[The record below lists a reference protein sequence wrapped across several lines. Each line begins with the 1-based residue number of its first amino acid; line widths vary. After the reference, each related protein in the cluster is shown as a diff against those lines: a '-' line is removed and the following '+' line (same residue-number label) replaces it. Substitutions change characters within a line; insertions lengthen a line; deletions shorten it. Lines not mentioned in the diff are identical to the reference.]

1 MIKIERNKSI
11 TYFLPI
17 FDKFVSIKYFNLL
30 ENTYFWYDDISTE
43 SFCLLYKFDGRIRGE
58 YKHREGFVVY
68 EQELR
73 NSKYYL
79 GECDYN
85 EYVLYMFELPKELQY
100 IKYTL
105 IEGKYSKL
113 KEIYKKYILD
123 FILQRYGS
131 FDASVIKQILYK
143 DAKYRNNLS
152 EQLKIAIPENAE
164 LSSIINIENEM
175 FSNHVI
181 NKKEIENESK
191 NDESREWNPWSTSNA
206 NKG

>member
-85 EYVLYMFELPKELQY
+85 EYVLYMFELPKELQH

-105 IEGKYSKL
+105 IVKMITIKYS
-113 KEIYKKYILD
+113 D
-123 FILQRYGS
+123 FFYLFNS
-131 FDASVIKQILYK
+131 FLWSLALSANLFSVIFG
-143 DAKYRNNLS
+143 S
-152 EQLKIAIPENAE
+152 
-164 LSSIINIENEM
+164 
-175 FSNHVI
+175 
-181 NKKEIENESK
+181 
-191 NDESREWNPWSTSNA
+191 
-206 NKG
+206 